1 MTNDKRKRRTG
12 APGPDQTRRDMLRY
26 FTLTAGCFV
35 VPASVQALQSSANP
49 SAGRGIHS
57 FPQGVASADPQP
69 DAVILWTRV
78 DGSSGAVDLTVQ
90 VARDPEYVDIV
101 SESTVTALPD
111 LDHTVRVFVTN
122 LDPDQYYYYRFIAPD
137 GHASRHGR
145 TRTAPDPDADR
156 PLNVAVFSCQDYELG
171 YFTAYRRMLL
181 DDADAPEDARIDFAM
196 HLGDFIYETVRRPES
211 MSGNAGRGRT
221 WLRNRDGSIRRL
233 TPFPSGG
240 EESGRVWVVP
250 TDLEGYRSLY
260 KAYLTDPDLQEARAR
275 YPFVQTW
282 DDHEFKN
289 DYWQS
294 YFEDE
299 PNAELKVVAN
309 QVWFEFIPAAL
320 SMGISDSHAHHAE
333 DFEFTRVENAPAE
346 NFDEYFFSL
355 EANNVAAVRSM
366 TIYRSLRWGK
376 MAELFMTDC
385 RSYRGPRGFP
395 QELLTVGNHPY
406 PPAPIDPGLIDV
418 LNQGREARDGEPP
431 DEIEYLGKRMPNPRK
446 DAPFGSMLGARQKDW
461 LRAGL
466 KSSTARWKLLGLS
479 VGLMRHGFDS
489 SYREDG
495 LPDGIMWTDG
505 WDGYPAERRELTQFI
520 RREGIDNVVSLTGD
534 RHIHM
539 AGLVLDDY
547 DGEKP
552 VPVAAEFAGGAVSA
566 TLRLTIQQRIV
577 GHDDELAALVSF
589 DGRKHGYDK
598 ADMPSMNAWML
609 YGAASARAIH
619 DGMPEEKASELDNK
633 LVNRHL
639 HYADADA
646 HGYYVVR
653 YDAESCRVEF
663 VTIEPPVSL
672 PVEGEAP
679 VRRRVRFTVDSWTRG
694 EGANIEVS
702 GLTGER
708 PLGGLRS

>member
-1 MTNDKRKRRTG
+1 MTDKEKKRQHG
-12 APGPDQTRRDMLRY
+12 APGPDQSRRNMLRY

-35 VPASVQALQSSANP
+35 VPAGVHALQPAAEP
-49 SAGRGIHS
+49 ARRGNTFS

-78 DGSSGAVDLTVQ
+78 EGVGGPVDLAVQ
-90 VARDPEYVDIV
+90 VARDPDYSDIV
-101 SESTVTALPD
+101 SETTVSALPE
-111 LDHTVRVFVTN
+111 LDHTVRVFVTG
-122 LDPDQYYYYRFIAPD
+122 LDADRFYYYRFIAPD
-137 GHASRHGR
+137 GVVSRSGR
-145 TRTAPDPDADR
+145 TRTAPPLDAER
-156 PLNVAVFSCQDYELG
+156 PLNIAVFSCQDYELG

-181 DDADAPEDARIDFAM
+181 DDEDAPEGTGIDFAM

-211 MSGNAGRGRT
+211 MAGGSGRGRA
-221 WLRNRDGSIRRL
+221 WLRNRDGTIRRL

-250 TDLEGYRSLY
+250 TDLAGYRALY
-260 KAYLTDPDLQEARAR
+260 KAYLTDPDLQEARAK

-294 YFEDE
+294 YAEDE

-309 QVWFEFIPAAL
+309 QAWFEFIPAAL
-320 SMGISDSHAHHAE
+320 SMGISDSHSHHAE
-333 DFEFTRVENAPAE
+333 DFEFASVENAPA
-346 NFDEYFFSL
+346 NDFDEYFFSL
-355 EANNVAAVRSM
+355 EANNVAAVESM
-366 TIYRSLRWGK
+366 TIYRSLRWGR

-395 QELLTVGNHPY
+395 QELLTVGRHPY

-418 LNQGREARDGEPP
+418 LNRGREAHNGEPP
-431 DEIEYLGKRMPNPRK
+431 DEIEYLGRRMPNPRK
-446 DAPFGSMLGARQKDW
+446 SAPAGSMLGGRQKAW
-461 LRAGL
+461 LVAGL
-466 KSSTARWKLLGLS
+466 RDSKARWKLLGLS

-495 LPDGIMWTDG
+495 FSNGIMWTDG
-505 WDGYPAERRELTQFI
+505 WDGYPAERRELTEFI

-539 AGLVLDDY
+539 AGLVLDDF
-547 DGEKP
+547 DGDAA

-577 GHDDELAALVSF
+577 SHDDELAALVSF
-589 DGRKHGYDK
+589 DGRQHGYDK
-598 ADMPSMNAWML
+598 AVMPSMNAWML

-619 DGMPEEKASELDNK
+619 DGMPEEKAVELDNAH
-633 LVNRHL
+633 VNRHL

-646 HGYYVVR
+646 HGYYVAR
-653 YDAESCRVEF
+653 YTADRCAVEF
-663 VTIEPPVSL
+663 ITIEEPVSL
-672 PVEGEAP
+672 PAEGEAP
-679 VRRRVRFTVDSWTRG
+679 VRRRVRFTVNSWSG
-694 EGANIEVS
+694 DEDASIEVA